1 MTKTVEFE
9 TDLTGG
15 RTLDMPPEIAEALP
29 SKGRATVV
37 VLLDLDSDDEAW
49 RRAAYRQFLRDDSS
63 EDAVYDK
70 YC

>member
-9 TDLTGG
+9 TDLTGSH
-15 RTLDMPPEIAEALP
+15 TLDIPSEIAEALP

-37 VLLDLDSDDEAW
+37 VLVDLDADDASW
-49 RRAAYRQFLRDDSS
+49 RQAAYQQFLRDDTA

>member
-15 RTLDMPPEIAEALP
+15 RTLDIPSEIAEALP
-29 SKGRATVV
+29 SKGRATVL
-37 VLLDLDSDDEAW
+37 VLVDLDSDDKTW
-49 RRAAYRQFLRDDSS
+49 RHAAYRQFMSDDSA

-70 YC
+70 YS

>member
-15 RTLDMPPEIAEALP
+15 RTLDIPSEIAEALP

-37 VLLDLDSDDEAW
+37 VLLDLDSDDKAW
-49 RRAAYRQFLRDDSS
+49 RQAAYRQFLSDDST

-70 YC
+70 YS

>member
-1 MTKTVEFE
+1 VEFE

-29 SKGRATVV
+29 SKGKATVV

-49 RRAAYRQFLRDDSS
+49 RRAAYRQFLRDDTS